1 MKSLVS
7 RFINKIEFERISRFK
22 RHKRGSTVLF
32 GKKIDFVDSV
42 TFLHGYNE
50 IFTDEIY
57 KFKSNVTSPLIID
70 CGSNIGLSIIFYK
83 KLFPNSKVIG
93 FEPDPEIFEVLK
105 SNIEALG
112 YKNIELHNFAIWK
125 EDKMMDF
132 RSEGGYSGRLVL
144 PSDNSTYKVKATKL
158 SNFIGSQQVDFLKL
172 DIEGAELDVVSSIEK
187 QLNMVNNLFIEYH
200 APSKESQKLS
210 ALLSVLE
217 ENGFRYYIK
226 EAYSPKN
233 PFLEVNDLDGMDLQ
247 LNISCIRK

>member
-1 MKSLVS
+1 
-7 RFINKIEFERISRFK
+7 
-22 RHKRGSTVLF
+22 
-32 GKKIDFVDSV
+32 
-42 TFLHGYNE
+42 
-50 IFTDEIY
+50 
-57 KFKSNVTSPLIID
+57 
-70 CGSNIGLSIIFYK
+70 
-83 KLFPNSKVIG
+83 
-93 FEPDPEIFEVLK
+93 
-105 SNIEALG
+105 
-112 YKNIELHNFAIWK
+112 
-125 EDKMMDF
+125 MMDF

-144 PSDNSTYKVKATKL
+144 PSDNSTYKVQATKL